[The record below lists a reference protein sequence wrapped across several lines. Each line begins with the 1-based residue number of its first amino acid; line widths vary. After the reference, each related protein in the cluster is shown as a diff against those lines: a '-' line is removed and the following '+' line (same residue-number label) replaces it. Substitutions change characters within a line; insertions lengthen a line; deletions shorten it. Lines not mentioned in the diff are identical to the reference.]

1 MLGIT
6 YWMLFAHQFISI
18 ETVAQVVIHDTF
30 MFGLLYCG
38 GVASDGMYMWQHLLR
53 VIVIPACFHPSCT
66 GIHSY
71 CMPFM

>member
-38 GVASDGMYMWQHLLR
+38 GVASDGNWYVYVAAL
-53 VIVIPACFHPSCT
+53 AAGDCNT
-66 GIHSY
+66 GMFSS
-71 CMPFM
+71 